1 MSSLIFLIVLIALI
15 VPIISN
21 WYINQT
27 TAKTTERIGY
37 QLADGKL
44 QDIRKQDAFRKL
56 MILLIPCLQLCK
68 YASSIGFKSGKYQ
81 GRYSRRIPAALH
93 IGLISFI

>member
-1 MSSLIFLIVLIALI
+1 MYNPNKNVTNTSSPILLIVLIVLI
-15 VPIISN
+15 VPIIAN

-27 TAKTTERIGY
+27 TAKMTERIGL

-44 QDIRKQDAFRKL
+44 QDIRKQEAVSKL

-68 YASSIGFKSGKYQ
+68 YASQ
-81 GRYSRRIPAALH
+81 
-93 IGLISFI
+93 

>member
-1 MSSLIFLIVLIALI
+1 MYNANKNVTNTSSLILLIVLI
-15 VPIISN
+15 VPILAN

-27 TAKTTERIGY
+27 TAKTTARIGL

-44 QDIRKQDAFRKL
+44 QDIRKQEAFRKL

-68 YASSIGFKSGKYQ
+68 YASQ
-81 GRYSRRIPAALH
+81 
-93 IGLISFI
+93 

>member
-1 MSSLIFLIVLIALI
+1 MYNANKNVTNTSSLILLIVLIVLI
-15 VPIISN
+15 VPILGN

-27 TAKTTERIGY
+27 TAKMTARIGL

-44 QDIRKQDAFRKL
+44 QDIRKQEAFRKL

-68 YASSIGFKSGKYQ
+68 YASQ
-81 GRYSRRIPAALH
+81 
-93 IGLISFI
+93 